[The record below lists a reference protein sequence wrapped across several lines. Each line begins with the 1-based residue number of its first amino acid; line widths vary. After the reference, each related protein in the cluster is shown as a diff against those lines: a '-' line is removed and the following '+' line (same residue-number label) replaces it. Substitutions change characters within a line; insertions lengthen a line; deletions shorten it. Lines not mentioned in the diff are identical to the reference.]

1 MSQNRKA
8 LLRYR
13 VLDKCFADKHN
24 KYFINDLVER
34 VNDALEDAA
43 ILPVSKRQ
51 IYSDIDFMLDDSE
64 FDGDPAADKLLRT
77 ASKILRKYD
86 CKPALKEFRP
96 FEIPTLYTINEKAY
110 KARQIKRSKQNAN
123 NIFMGMLNSFESEI
137 SSNAVA
143 CLYLNT
149 NNLIIR
155 KLIDMDDE
163 EKLSCY
169 IEILYVQSLLSGHFP
184 LLNNEMKILN
194 ENLYNLMSFT

>member
-1 MSQNRKA
+1 MKK
-8 LLRYR
+8 LL
-13 VLDKCFADKHN
+13 LADTIEMN
-24 KYFINDLVER
+24 KSIIHEIF
-34 VNDALEDAA
+34 
-43 ILPVSKRQ
+43 S
-51 IYSDIDFMLDDSE
+51 SE
-64 FDGDPAADKLLRT
+64 FEILQCSGSEMAFQLLMQYR
-77 ASKILRKYD
+77 SSISIIL
-86 CKPALKEFRP
+86 
-96 FEIPTLYTINEKAY
+96 INEKAH